1 MGWTCYKQ
9 DIHPKRPAQKA
20 LPMKSSLDANSL
32 VRAAELITQA
42 DALIVAAGAGMGV
55 DSGLP
60 DFRGREGFW
69 KAYPVLG
76 REQVDFYSIACPDAF
91 RTDPRRAWG
100 FYGHRL
106 QLYRATRPHAGFE
119 ILKRWGQARALG
131 LSVFTSNVDGQ
142 FQKAGFVP
150 DTVYE
155 CHGSIVHLQC
165 MAPCCDAIWLAD
177 DFEPEVDT
185 AQCLLRN
192 APPVCPRCGG
202 LARPNILMF
211 NDSDW
216 LEARAEAQ
224 AARLEAWLASVRR
237 PVVVELGAGTA
248 IPSVRYFSQRIVQ
261 RLGGRLVRINPRECE
276 VPTRLDVGIAAGAAH
291 ALVEIDLLIRM
302 AR

>member
-1 MGWTCYKQ
+1 MTPSP
-9 DIHPKRPAQKA
+9 DPE
-20 LPMKSSLDANSL
+20 SLQ
-32 VRAAELITQA
+32 RAAELITQA

-76 REQVDFYSIACPDAF
+76 RERVDFYSIACPEAF

-106 QLYRATRPHAGFE
+106 QLYRATRPHAGFD

-131 LSVFTSNVDGQ
+131 LGVFTSNVDGQ
-142 FQKAGFVP
+142 FQKAGFAP
-150 DTVYE
+150 GSVYE
-155 CHGSIVHLQC
+155 CHGSIAHLQC
-165 MAPCCDAIWLAD
+165 MQPCCNAIWPAD
-177 DFEPEVDT
+177 DFLPEVDVV
-185 AQCLLRN
+185 QCLLRN
-192 APPVCPRCGG
+192 APPVCPHCGG

-216 LEARAEAQ
+216 LEARAEQQ
-224 AARLEAWLASVRR
+224 AARLQDWLASVRR
-237 PVVVELGAGTA
+237 PVVLELGAGTA
-248 IPSVRYFSQRIVQ
+248 IPSVRHFSQRIVQ

-276 VPTRLDVGIAAGAAH
+276 VPTRLDVGIAAGAVH
-291 ALVEIDLLIRM
+291 ALAEVDRLIRE
-302 AR
+302 A